1 MKAHPPMNR
10 SRFLPLAALAM
21 LAVPAHAATITGDR
35 LDGTA
40 YLLDAGQFTTLSTA
54 FDTRGSVTSG
64 CGTPADGRAAIL
76 KCADDPVPDGR
87 YNPDPTMPWIDSAD
101 VGLLKWTPVFDT
113 KVRAFGFGVT
123 DAADTPTLVQPS
135 PFWRLTVDDA
145 SVEHPR
151 RFNDAGEP
159 VTWYT
164 ILFDAPVSTAS
175 LIIRTA
181 AGDGYGIVSATV
193 APVPLP
199 AAGWLLIAAA
209 AALVAARRR
218 VAGGLRP

>member
-10 SRFLPLAALAM
+10 SRFIPLAALAM

-113 KVRAFGFGVT
+113 KVRAFGF
-123 DAADTPTLVQPS
+123 
-135 PFWRLTVDDA
+135 
-145 SVEHPR
+145 
-151 RFNDAGEP
+151 
-159 VTWYT
+159 
-164 ILFDAPVSTAS
+164 
-175 LIIRTA
+175 
-181 AGDGYGIVSATV
+181 
-193 APVPLP
+193 
-199 AAGWLLIAAA
+199 
-209 AALVAARRR
+209 AR
-218 VAGGLRP
+218 